1 MPPVE
6 IHLFQQADGRIPLE
20 DWLNELE
27 PKAHA
32 KCEAYILRLAR
43 DGNQSRHPM
52 AKPLGDGIHE
62 LRPTVGKVQY
72 RILYF
77 FHLAGIAILSHGTIK
92 SGKVDPQD
100 ITRAKKNRQLVR
112 RDHNAYTTTWTG

>member
-6 IHLFQQADGRIPLE
+6 IHVFQRADGRIPLE

-32 KCEAYILRLAR
+32 KCLACIGRLAAA
-43 DGNQSRHPM
+43 GNQLGRPT
-52 AKPLGDGIHE
+52 AAPLGDGIHE
-62 LRPTVGKVQY
+62 LRPTVGRVQY

-77 FHLAGIAILSHGTIK
+77 FHPAGIAILSHGTIK
-92 SGKVDPQD
+92 SRRVDQRD
-100 ITRAKKNRQLVR
+100 IARAKENKRLVEQ
-112 RDHNAYTTTWTG
+112 DHNRYTATWS

>member
-1 MPPVE
+1 
-6 IHLFQQADGRIPLE
+6 
-20 DWLNELE
+20 
-27 PKAHA
+27 
-32 KCEAYILRLAR
+32 
-43 DGNQSRHPM
+43 M